1 VRPEARLQHDIVA
14 CLRLCGLTVLQTS
27 AHRARGPLGTTPGV
41 PDLLVRAPDAPLLMW
56 GIEVKTPRG
65 RLSPAQRE
73 LAEAGAYAVARSP
86 AEALRACRDALARY
100 APDSRFLP
108 RVRSVLAQLAP
119 GEAER

>member
-1 VRPEARLQHDIVA
+1 MRPEARLQSDIVA

-41 PDLLVRAPDAPLLMW
+41 PDLLVRAPDAPLLLW
-56 GIEVKTPRG
+56 GIEVKTERG

-86 AEALRACRDALARY
+86 AEALMACRDALTRY
-100 APDSRFLP
+100 APGSRFLP
-108 RVRSVLAQLAP
+108 RVLSVLAQLEP
-119 GEAER
+119 GDTER

>member
-1 VRPEARLQHDIVA
+1 MRPEARLQSDIVA

-56 GIEVKTPRG
+56 GIEVKTERG

-86 AEALRACRDALARY
+86 TEALRACEEALARY
-100 APDSRFLP
+100 APESRFLA
-108 RVRSVLAQLAP
+108 RVRSVLVRL
-119 GEAER
+119 ETER